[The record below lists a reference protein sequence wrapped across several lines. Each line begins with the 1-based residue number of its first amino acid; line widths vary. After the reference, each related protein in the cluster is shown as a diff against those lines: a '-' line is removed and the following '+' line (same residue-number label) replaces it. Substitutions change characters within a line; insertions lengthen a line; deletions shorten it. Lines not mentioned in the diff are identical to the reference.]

1 MNRRRS
7 SSVTIRDVAEK
18 AGVSVATVS
27 RYINRTVPVSTE
39 VAERIRKVMADLN
52 YVPHAAARQLATQ
65 KAHTIGV
72 LLTDMFSEFFP
83 PLIGGIETIVQQE
96 GYNLLVA
103 SRHAKNQ
110 ADTQS
115 PIGPHN
121 SDGMIVFAGSLDD
134 SDILKLHQVG
144 FPLVLIYRASPE
156 GSNIP
161 SVTIR
166 NKRATKNLIDHLI
179 EVHHRTKIVFARGP
193 INQEDSKWREMG
205 YQESLEAHG
214 IEYDP
219 NLIIPGEYNRRDS
232 YQYMSNFLEN
242 DPPDFDAVFTGN
254 DDAAIG
260 IINALDKKG
269 LRIPDDI
276 SVAGFDDMELS
287 AFLTPPLTTVNAP
300 SECVGKTAAQHLFN
314 LLAGQKVD
322 PVTLLPT
329 EIVIRCSCG
338 CSA

>member
-1 MNRRRS
+1 MRRRS
-7 SSVTIRDVAEK
+7 SSVTIRDVAQK
-18 AGVSVATVS
+18 AGVSPATVS
-27 RYINRTVPVSTE
+27 RYINGSAPVSTE
-39 VAERIRKVMADLN
+39 VAERIQEVMGDLK

-65 KAHTIGV
+65 KAHAIGL
-72 LLTDMFSEFFP
+72 LLTDMSNEFFP
-83 PLIGGIETIVQQE
+83 PLVTGIESIVQQE

-103 SRHAKNQ
+103 SRRAGDRVDAQ
-110 ADTQS
+110 IS
-115 PIGPHN
+115 IGPHN
-121 SDGMIVFAGSLDD
+121 SDGMIVFAGSLND
-134 SDILKLHQVG
+134 SEILRLHQAG

-166 NKRATKNLIDHLI
+166 NKRSTRKLIDHLI
-179 EVHHRTKIVFARGP
+179 EVHHRSRIVFVRGP
-193 INQEDSKWREMG
+193 ANQEDTQWREMG

-214 IEYDP
+214 IAYDP
-219 NLIIPGEYNRRDS
+219 NLIIPGEYNRTDA
-232 YQYMSNFLEN
+232 YQAMSKFLKNE
-242 DPPDFDAVFTGN
+242 PPDFDAVFTGN
-254 DDAAIG
+254 DDSAIG
-260 IINALDKKG
+260 VIDALYKKG

-276 SVAGFDDMELS
+276 SVAGFDDLELS

-300 SECVGKTAAQHLFN
+300 TECVGKTAARHLFN

-329 EIVIRCSCG
+329 EIVIRRSCG